1 MVAVARISLFLN
13 IAANKATSMNAD
25 QDHAG
30 ATRSAAN
37 TATVAQTTTM
47 DFAPLN
53 LAPALSKLA
62 RQVAIA
68 ASSLTVAAVQTSTS
82 ALTAL
87 TVAIPSLKTA

>member
-13 IAANKATSMNAD
+13 IAAEQATSRNAT
-25 QDHAG
+25 QEYAG

-37 TATVAQTTTM
+37 TATVAQTTTR
-47 DFAPLN
+47 DSAPLN

-68 ASSLTVAAVQTSTS
+68 ASSLTVAAVRTSTS
-82 ALTAL
+82 APTAL
-87 TVAIPSLKTA
+87 TVAIPSLNNA